1 MDLLSIWD
9 LGPEEIAEYISLGEE
24 MKKDRER
31 HLHSLEG
38 RVLAMVFEKTS
49 TRTFVSFESGMAQ
62 LGGHAIYLDFATTQ
76 LSRGETIADTARTL
90 GRYADIIM
98 ARLYKHSDL
107 LEIAKNAGVPVIN
120 GLTDEE
126 HPCQALSDLLT
137 MKEKGKLKKGAKF
150 AFVGDCAFNMAN
162 SLMLACAKAGM
173 DVTLACPASYMP
185 NRKFVEEARKYG
197 SVEIEHDPERG
208 VEGADVIYTDT
219 WVSMGMEEEKEKRT
233 KAFAQF
239 QVNSGLLKGA
249 ADGCIVMH
257 CLPAY
262 RGIEIT
268 NDVMDGKN
276 SVVWDQAENRL
287 HLQKAVMLR
296 LLGKI

>member
-1 MDLLSIWD
+1 MLSIWE
-9 LGPEEIAEYISLGEE
+9 LGAKEIAEYLLLGEE
-24 MKKDRER
+24 MKKDRDR

-38 RVLAMVFEKTS
+38 RVLAMVFEKSS
-49 TRTFVSFESGMAQ
+49 TRTFVSFEAGMAQ
-62 LGGHAIYLDFATTQ
+62 LGGHAIYLDFAATQ

-98 ARLYKHSDL
+98 ARLYRHTDL

-120 GLTDEE
+120 GLTDLE

-137 MKEKGKLKKGAKF
+137 MKEKGKLRKGAKF

-173 DVTLACPASYMP
+173 DVTLACPASYPP
-185 NRKFVEEARKYG
+185 NRKFVEEAAKYG
-197 SVEIEHDPERG
+197 SVEITHDPEKG
-208 VEGADVIYTDT
+208 VKGADVIYTDT

-233 KAFAQF
+233 RVFAPF
-239 QVNSGLLKGA
+239 QVNSRLLECA
-249 ADGCIVMH
+249 NEGCIVMH

-268 NDVMDGKN
+268 DEVMDGKN
-276 SVVWDQAENRL
+276 SVVWSQAENRL